1 MIRVGQ
7 GQLSQV
13 RSPACQLSNVR
24 PMRGLASETPFACDR
39 DRRWRKVAKGSIGRA
54 VLFRFREMGKG
65 RVIRSTL
72 PGQML
77 QHERTGRFLMGVAD
91 KAKNKADEL
100 AGKAKAAM
108 GDATDNPDLEAEGRM
123 EESKADVKQAAEKSQ
138 DAGDKVSDA
147 LRSASGAT
155 KFDKDER

>member
-1 MIRVGQ
+1 
-7 GQLSQV
+7 
-13 RSPACQLSNVR
+13 
-24 PMRGLASETPFACDR
+24 
-39 DRRWRKVAKGSIGRA
+39 
-54 VLFRFREMGKG
+54 LFRFHEMGKG

-77 QHERTGRFLMGVAD
+77 HDERTGRFLMGLAD